1 MGIRPGQRGEG
12 DVSKL
17 FVRDRSGIRQV
28 SVDRLMTIGRGASND
43 LVLSASY
50 ASRRHAWVWR
60 QGDQVIL
67 EDLGSTYG
75 TLVNGERLQE
85 PRFLCHS
92 DVIQMGEAQL
102 TFVAEQDLS
111 TVKTP
116 PKGLPQLPPEQAFCT
131 FCGALNAP
139 GARYCAHCGYTLEP
153 SRDEDRPATKS
164 SQPITPLEPIV
175 ARSFPVDTAQG
186 RRGGGPGVSVG
197 RSDTRTWIL
206 ILSLAILAVILVTIV
221 AVLLVILL
229 G

>member
-1 MGIRPGQRGEG
+1 M
-12 DVSKL
+12 SKL

-28 SVDRLMTIGRGASND
+28 RVDRLMTIGRGPNND

-60 QGDQVIL
+60 QGDEVIL

-85 PRFLCHS
+85 PRFLCHN

-111 TVKTP
+111 TSKTP
-116 PKGLPQLPPEQAFCT
+116 PKGLPQLPLEQAFCA

-139 GARYCAHCGYTLEP
+139 GARYCVHCGYTLEQP
-153 SRDEDRPATKS
+153 EGADEDRQVTMRG
-164 SQPITPLEPIV
+164 QPITPLEPIV
-175 ARSFPVDTAQG
+175 ARSFPAAAA
-186 RRGGGPGVSVG
+186 GGPRVSVG

-206 ILSLAILAVILVTIV
+206 ILSLAIVAVILVTIV

>member
-1 MGIRPGQRGEG
+1 
-12 DVSKL
+12 VSKL

-28 SVDRLMTIGRGASND
+28 RVDRLMTIGRGASND
-43 LVLSASY
+43 LVLSAGF
-50 ASRRHAWVWR
+50 ASRRHAWVWC
-60 QGDQVIL
+60 QGDEVIL

-75 TLVNGERLQE
+75 TMVNGERLRE
-85 PRFLCHS
+85 PRFLCHN

-111 TVKTP
+111 TTKTP
-116 PKGLPQLPPEQAFCT
+116 PKGLPQLPLEQAFCA

-139 GARYCAHCGYTLEP
+139 GARYCAHCGYTLEQP
-153 SRDEDRPATKS
+153 DGGGEDRQVTIRG
-164 SQPITPLEPIV
+164 QPITPLEPIV
-175 ARSFPVDTAQG
+175 ARSFPAAAAQASRAG
-186 RRGGGPGVSVG
+186 SPRVSVG

>member
-1 MGIRPGQRGEG
+1 M
-12 DVSKL
+12 SKL

-28 SVDRLMTIGRGASND
+28 SVDRLMTIGRGGDND

-60 QGDQVIL
+60 QGEDVIL

-75 TLVNGERLQE
+75 TLVNGERVQE
-85 PRFLCHS
+85 PRFLRHN

-111 TVKTP
+111 MAKTP
-116 PKGLPQLPPEQAFCT
+116 PKGLPQMPLEQAFCA

-139 GARYCAHCGYTLEP
+139 GARYCSHCGYTLELP
-153 SRDEDRPATKS
+153 DRGDEDHRITIRGQS
-164 SQPITPLEPIV
+164 ITPLEPIV
-175 ARSFPVDTAQG
+175 ARSFPAAAVQAPG
-186 RRGGGPGVSVG
+186 GARRGVLVG
-197 RSDTRTWIL
+197 RSDSRTWIL
-206 ILSLAILAVILVTIV
+206 LLLLAIVAVILVTIV
-221 AVLLVILL
+221 AVLLVLLL

>member
-1 MGIRPGQRGEG
+1 M
-12 DVSKL
+12 SKL

-28 SVDRLMTIGRGASND
+28 SIDRLMTIGRGGDND

-60 QGDQVIL
+60 QGDEVIL

-75 TLVNGERLQE
+75 TLVNGERVQE
-85 PRFLCHS
+85 PRFLRHN

-102 TFVAEQDLS
+102 TFVAQQDLS
-111 TVKTP
+111 TAQTP
-116 PKGLPQLPPEQAFCT
+116 PKGLPQIPLEQAFCT

-139 GARYCAHCGYTLEP
+139 GARYCAHCGYTLELP
-153 SRDEDRPATKS
+153 GSGDQDDQATMRG
-164 SQPITPLEPIV
+164 QPITPLEPIV
-175 ARSFPVDTAQG
+175 ARSFPAAGVQAQRGAGPEVSMG
-186 RRGGGPGVSVG
+186 RFDS
-197 RSDTRTWIL
+197 RTWAL
-206 ILSLAILAVILVTIV
+206 VLSLAIVAVILVTIV